1 MEDYTGI
8 ETNVATDNNL
18 DGSSKY
24 KIVGQKQEKR
34 ICDFIYIKEKKN
46 KQNCIII
53 FRNLHM
59 GVKL

>member
-8 ETNVATDNNL
+8 ETNVATDNNM

-34 ICDFIYIKEKKN
+34 ICDFIYIKEKKTS
-46 KQNCIII
+46 KI
-53 FRNLHM
+53 
-59 GVKL
+59 VS